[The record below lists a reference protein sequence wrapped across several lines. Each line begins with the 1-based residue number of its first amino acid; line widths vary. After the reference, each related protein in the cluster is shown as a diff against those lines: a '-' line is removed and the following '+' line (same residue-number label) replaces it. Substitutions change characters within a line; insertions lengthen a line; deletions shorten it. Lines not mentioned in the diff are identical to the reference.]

1 MGISEDLSP
10 FKKRKRRKMKRF
22 YDAYIRPQKGFVNFD
37 AENKNLLQYF
47 DKLDLLKSGA
57 YIKMEPETETM
68 EDGTTF
74 CNGMKIEFESGVIN
88 VSNDMA
94 LWFLDYNNTLCDV
107 LMFDL
112 NNLDMIINITGIRIK
127 VEKIIEKGE
136 CVLIKISGMTKFGT
150 EGLDNKI
157 RIEYVE
163 LPFGII
169 EGKVLDLN
177 GFPLNVGFVLIGD
190 GTINDLLNIDG
201 SCNIMCIE
209 GKYNITAYMTNHTFD
224 EHEVDIVKNERT
236 ILDIR
241 EV

>member
-1 MGISEDLSP
+1 
-10 FKKRKRRKMKRF
+10 MKRF
-22 YDAYIRPQKGFVNFD
+22 YDAYIRPQMGFVNF
-37 AENKNLLQYF
+37 AVENENLLQYF

-94 LWFLDYNNTLCDV
+94 IWFLDYNNKLCDV

-136 CVLIKISGMTKFGT
+136 CVLIKISGTTKFGT

-157 RIEYVE
+157 KIEEVMAS
-163 LPFGII
+163 LGII

-190 GTINDLLNIDG
+190 GTISDLLNIDG
-201 SCNIMCIE
+201 SYNIMCSA
-209 GKYNITAYMTNHTFD
+209 GNYKITADIKGRTFD
-224 EHEVDIVKNERT
+224 VYDIEIKDRERT